1 VLENEI
7 VQVTRSV
14 KATSY
19 QWFSL
24 GLGIL
29 FISIGMHEL
38 NASAERIGYN
48 YLRLVGWFL
57 AGGGALVRFLDVLLG
72 PTGVHWSK
80 VGTFVL
86 LVGLGLLAVS

>member
-1 VLENEI
+1 
-7 VQVTRSV
+7 
-14 KATSY
+14 
-19 QWFSL
+19 
-24 GLGIL
+24 
-29 FISIGMHEL
+29 MHEL